1 LLVGRALADVADRS
15 FASGSFDLVV
25 ANHLLNDLPDIAGP
39 VSELAR
45 VLRSAGR
52 LMILMLSS
60 VFLRA
65 PPSDGDPPAD
75 G

>member
-1 LLVGRALADVADRS
+1 LADVADRS
-15 FASGSFDLVV
+15 FASVSFDLVV

-45 VLRSAGR
+45 VLRPAGR

-60 VFLRA
+60 VFPRA

-75 G
+75 S